1 MIKSKYLKVVTCI
14 LITCALIFSTILVVF
29 PKATTVTSLSTNN
42 TSPYSSTLF
51 NKSSVSKID
60 ISLSDSDWQSL
71 LANPLDEIYYK
82 CDITINGKKIC
93 NVGIRAKGN
102 TSLSQVASSDSDRF
116 SFKVEFD
123 KYVTGQT
130 YNGLDKLNLNNI
142 YADATYLKE
151 YIAYDLFDFMGVNTP
166 ENSFSN
172 ITINDNNWGLYLA
185 IEGLENSYL
194 TRNYGED
201 SGNLYKAE
209 GTGTNLVYNGETQ
222 SNYSGLKNN
231 SVKDITDEDFQKV
244 VDMIKNLNEGT
255 NLEDYINVEATLK
268 YFAVSTALVNLDS
281 YQSNLY
287 HNYYIY
293 EKDGVCTIL
302 PWDLNLSFGAFSGGG
317 GGNHQMN
324 QKLGNT
330 NDTKNT
336 DNTNTTNN
344 KVTMNKIGGGMGS
357 SDATSIITFPI
368 DEPTSSTMEQSP
380 LLSKLLE
387 NDKYKDLY
395 HSYLQTIV
403 NDYFNSNVFKTKLYA
418 ASTLIDEYVKNDP
431 TSFYGYDQFS
441 KAVDSLYDLGTYRAD
456 GIQEQLSGEIP
467 TTKDEQSAVDLTTYF
482 SSDLV
487 DMQLLGTM
495 GGGNGGGKQMI
506 TDRQA
511 TTDGRQMPTDEQSPD
526 GGGQMPAD
534 GQSPL
539 DGGQMPTDG
548 QTPPDGRQIPT
559 DGQSPNYGRQ
569 MPADGQSP
577 DGGRQMPA
585 DGQTPPGG
593 GQKQDGNA
601 SKKESDTSKK
611 LSTQS
616 IIKIIISLGAI
627 ILALIFTIFFNK
639 RKFKP

>member
-1 MIKSKYLKVVTCI
+1 MIKSKYLKIVACV

-29 PKATTVTSLSTNN
+29 PKTTTVSSLN
-42 TSPYSSTLF
+42 TDNISPYSSTLF

-71 LANPLDEIYYK
+71 LANPLDETYYK
-82 CDITINGKKIC
+82 CDITINGEKI
-93 NVGIRAKGN
+93 NTVGIRAKGN

-116 SFKVEFD
+116 SFKIEFD
-123 KYVTGQT
+123 KYVADQT

-151 YIAYDLFDFMGVNTP
+151 YISYDLFDFMRVNTP

-172 ITINDNNWGLYLA
+172 ITINNNNWGLYLA
-185 IEGLENSYL
+185 IEGLEDSYL

-209 GTGTNLVYNGETQ
+209 GTGTNLIYNGETQ

-231 SVKDITDEDFQKV
+231 SVKDVTDEDFQKI
-244 VDMIKNLNEGT
+244 VDMVKNLNEGT
-255 NLEDYINVEATLK
+255 NLEDYIDVEATLK

-293 EKDGVCTIL
+293 EKDGLCTIL

-317 GGNHQMN
+317 GNNQIN
-324 QKLGNT
+324 QKLGAT
-330 NDTKNT
+330 NDTKKAN
-336 DNTNTTNN
+336 NTNTTKN
-344 KVTMNKIGGGMGS
+344 KSTLSKMGGGMGS
-357 SDATSIITFPI
+357 SDTTSVITFPI

-387 NDKYKDLY
+387 IDKYKDLY

-403 NDYFNSNVFKTKLYA
+403 NDYFNSNVFKTNLYT

-441 KAVDSLYDLGTYRAD
+441 KAVDSLYDLGTYRAE
-456 GIQEQLSGEIP
+456 GIQAQLSGKIP
-467 TTKDEQSAVDLTTYF
+467 TKKDEQSAVDLTTYF

-487 DMQLLGTM
+487 DMQVLGTM
-495 GGGNGGGKQMI
+495 GGGNGVGN
-506 TDRQA
+506 
-511 TTDGRQMPTDEQSPD
+511 QMPP
-526 GGGQMPAD
+526 
-534 GQSPL
+534 
-539 DGGQMPTDG
+539 
-548 QTPPDGRQIPT
+548 
-559 DGQSPNYGRQ
+559 
-569 MPADGQSP
+569 DGQSP

-585 DGQTPPGG
+585 DGQTPPGD
-593 GQKQDGNA
+593 GQMPDDKQTSPAGEQKKGGNA
-601 SKKESDTSKK
+601 SKKESDTSMN
-611 LSTQS
+611 LSIQS
-616 IIKIIISLGAI
+616 IIKILLSLGAI
-627 ILALIFTIFFNK
+627 ILALIFTFFFNK
-639 RKFKP
+639 RKFRP